1 MTFIEMDCM
10 KNVMTF
16 LREKPQAKSALHCII
31 MPDLVINNTDA
42 QTHIHNGALSLH
54 MEKISPWKPTTSR
67 QMECTTI
74 EEQLNKE
81 LLMIIV
87 RVHFQPANTSKS

>member
-31 MPDLVINNTDA
+31 MLDLVINNTNT
-42 QTHIHNGALSLH
+42 QTHIHNGVRSLH
-54 MEKISPWKPTTSR
+54 MEKMSQQRPTTS
-67 QMECTTI
+67 QWMEQTTS
-74 EEQLNKE
+74 EELCN
-81 LLMIIV
+81 
-87 RVHFQPANTSKS
+87 A